1 MALKHTDSGIAA
13 AVFLALYAIY
23 ALVMV
28 YIVHI
33 KGFKTVYTFL
43 MSFPFIRFGS
53 QLCGLVFVIKGI
65 EHYKWLIAYLVLGAE
80 GYFVLILSAFSF
92 LVHAQKR
99 KKGHSWLEKTQSSLK
114 EIPLGNSYAA
124 IFHWLLVPANAMVI
138 AGGSM
143 LTEIENY
150 DAERKQVRISKG
162 LRTAGQALFLS
173 LTIIILLLGLNAFRK
188 ERVRNHFN
196 VTIILAC
203 PFLIVRGVFGILS
216 IYIEN
221 MNYYQLSN
229 YSGAGINHM
238 LVIYEYVLS
247 TTMEFS
253 ASILIVSNFFLEKQA
268 DRDADKDEEKQNKK
282 SKKKKKKRDLDD
294 ESFDDSLF
302 RQDLKNLNNLGAGSM
317 DDDLDDDDS
326 GTFWG
331 LLG

>member
-28 YIVHI
+28 YIVHV

-43 MSFPFIRFGS
+43 MSFPFIRLGS
-53 QLCGLVFVIKGI
+53 QFCGLVFAIKGI

-99 KKGHSWLEKTQSSLK
+99 KIGYSWLEKKQSALK
-114 EIPLGNSYAA
+114 DIPLGNSYAA
-124 IFHWLLVPANAMVI
+124 IFHWFLVPANAMVI

-143 LTEIENY
+143 LTGIENY
-150 DAERKQVRISKG
+150 DAERKKVRISKG
-162 LRTAGQALFLS
+162 LRTAGQSLFLC
-173 LTIIILLLGLNAFRK
+173 LTLLVLLLGLHAFKK
-188 ERVRNHFN
+188 EKVGNSFN
-196 VTIILAC
+196 ITILLAS

-229 YSGAGINHM
+229 YSGAGINHK

-247 TTMEFS
+247 TTMEFA
-253 ASILIVSNFFLEKQA
+253 ASIFIVSNFFFEKQA
-268 DRDADKDEEKQNKK
+268 DKDADKNEE
-282 SKKKKKKRDLDD
+282 KKKKRDLDD
-294 ESFDDSLF
+294 ESFDDSLV
-302 RQDLKNLNNLGAGSM
+302 RQDLKNLNNLGAGSV

>member
-1 MALKHTDSGIAA
+1 MALKHTDSGVAA

-28 YIVHI
+28 YIVYV

-53 QLCGLVFVIKGI
+53 QLCGLVFAIKGI

-80 GYFVLILSAFSF
+80 GYFVLILSAFLF

-99 KKGHSWLEKTQSSLK
+99 KNGYSWLEKSQSFLK
-114 EIPLGNSYAA
+114 ENPLRNSYAA
-124 IFHWLLVPANAMVI
+124 IFHWVLVPANAMVI

-143 LTEIENY
+143 LTGIENY
-150 DAERKQVRISKG
+150 DAERKKVRISKG
-162 LRTAGQALFLS
+162 LRTTGQSLFLS
-173 LTIIILLLGLNAFRK
+173 LTIIILLLGLNAFKK
-188 ERVRNHFN
+188 EKVRNHFN
-196 VTIILAC
+196 ITILLAS

-247 TTMEFS
+247 TTMEFA
-253 ASILIVSNFFLEKQA
+253 ASIFIVSNFFLEKQA
-268 DRDADKDEEKQNKK
+268 DRDADKDEEKQ
-282 SKKKKKKRDLDD
+282 KKKKKRDLDD
-294 ESFDDSLF
+294 ESSDDSLV

-326 GTFWG
+326 GTLWG